1 MCFKTCNEIKI
12 MVKFIFE
19 RGRKMT
25 IKKALELAIEKLNK
39 SNIENPIKCA
49 KLVLAYV
56 LKQEKEYLVI
66 NDNKEIT
73 KAQEENF
80 LKLINK
86 LIEGYPIQYLTN
98 KQEFMKLN
106 FCVNE
111 NVLIPRQDTEIL
123 VEEVIKLINKDKDYK
138 ILDLCTGSGAIA
150 VSLAKYIENCNIY
163 ATDIS
168 KNAIEVAKINAK
180 NNYVDKKIKFINTNM
195 FENISNEIFD
205 LIVSNPPYIKTEDID
220 NLDKNVK
227 YEPIIALDGGESG
240 LEFYEIIV
248 RNAYK
253 YLNKNGYLCLEI
265 GYNQKQD
272 VCNLLKKS
280 GKYKDIIVKKD
291 LSGNDRVVIAKL

>member
-1 MCFKTCNEIKI
+1 
-12 MVKFIFE
+12 
-19 RGRKMT
+19 MT
-25 IKKALELAIEKLNK
+25 IKKALEVAIEEIKE
-39 SNIENPIKCA
+39 SNIDNSITCV
-49 KLVLAYV
+49 KLILSHV
-56 LKQEKEYLVI
+56 LKKNKEYLII

-73 KAQEENF
+73 EEEEKVF
-80 LKLINK
+80 LKLIGK
-86 LIEGYPIQYLTN
+86 LKKGYPLQYLTN
-98 KQEFMKLN
+98 KQEFMKLD
-106 FCVNE
+106 FYVNE

-123 VEEVIKLINKDKDYK
+123 VEEIIKLTNNNTYK

-220 NLDKNVK
+220 NLDENVK
-227 YEPIIALDGGESG
+227 HEPIIALDGGESG

-265 GYNQKQD
+265 GYNQKKD
-272 VCNLLKKS
+272 VCELLKNS
-280 GKYKDIIVKKD
+280 GKYKNIIVKKD
-291 LSGNDRVVIAKL
+291 LNGNDRVIITKV

>member
-98 KQEFMKLN
+98 KQEFMKLD
-106 FCVNE
+106 FYVNE

-123 VEEVIKLINKDKDYK
+123 VEEIIKLTNNNTYK

-150 VSLAKYIENCNIY
+150 ISLAKYIENCNIY

-195 FENISNEIFD
+195 FKNINNEMFD
-205 LIVSNPPYIKTEDID
+205 IIVSNPPYIKTSDID
-220 NLDKNVK
+220 NLDTNVK
-227 YEPIIALDGGESG
+227 YEPIIALDGGKTG
-240 LEFYEIIV
+240 LKFYEIIID
-248 RNAYK
+248 NAYK

-265 GYNQKQD
+265 GYNQKKD
-272 VCNLLKKS
+272 VCELLKNS
-280 GKYKDIIVKKD
+280 DKYKDIIVKKD
-291 LSGNDRVVIAKL
+291 LNGNDRVVIGKV